1 MRIFLDTNV
10 LIDII
15 QAERENHDYSTAI
28 LQAVRI
34 SPLTACI
41 STQSIVDA
49 SYVFSQGANAPVD
62 EFKKAIRLIGSI
74 VDILGVEAEDIE
86 AANYGDLA
94 DYEDAVQL
102 ACAIRGGCEVLITND
117 RKFQN
122 YAQITC
128 FSPKEFFVHLFG
140 TTL

>member
-1 MRIFLDTNV
+1 MRLFLDTNV

-15 QAERENHDYSTAI
+15 QAERECHEYSTAI

-49 SYVFSQGANAPVD
+49 SYVFSQGSKAPIS
-62 EFKKAIRLIGSI
+62 EFKKAVELFGSI
-74 VDILGVEAEDIE
+74 VDILGVEQEDIE
-86 AANYGDLA
+86 TANHGNQE

-102 ACAIRGGCEVLITND
+102 SCAIRNGCDALITND
-117 RKFQN
+117 RKLLES
-122 YAQITC
+122 AQINCYTPRD
-128 FSPKEFFVHLFG
+128 FYRYLFG

>member
-15 QAERENHDYSTAI
+15 QAERESHNYSMAI

-34 SPLTACI
+34 SPLTACL

-49 SYVFSQGANAPVD
+49 SYVFSQGSKAPLE

-74 VDILGVEAEDIE
+74 ADILGVEPEDIE
-86 AANYGDLA
+86 AANFGELA

-102 ACAIRGGCEVLITND
+102 SCAIRNGCDVLITND

-128 FSPKEFFVHLFG
+128 YSPKEFFVHLFG

>member
-1 MRIFLDTNV
+1 MRLFLDTNV

-15 QAERENHDYSTAI
+15 QAERECHEYSTAI

-49 SYVFSQGANAPVD
+49 SYVFSQGSKAPIS
-62 EFKKAIRLIGSI
+62 EFKKAVELFGSI
-74 VDILGVEAEDIE
+74 VDILGVEQEDIE
-86 AANYGDLA
+86 TANHGDLE

-102 ACAIRGGCEVLITND
+102 SCAIRNGCDALITND
-117 RKFQN
+117 RKLLEST
-122 YAQITC
+122 QISCYT
-128 FSPKEFFVHLFG
+128 PKDFYRHLFG